1 MRMKTAA
8 PDNQSNDYGFEQ
20 EILAYKY
27 TLRLILYLVIPL
39 LGTLMIFVMLR
50 RNYPGIAILSIM
62 LALNLAVL
70 MLNRTQRTKT
80 TKIRI
85 NRILFKAQV
94 IFSGAYLLWMIGAAN
109 QWELVP
115 WIFVICHLALV
126 ITGLKVG
133 VLMSSFACLSLL
145 VIYLAAPTPVVILTD
160 DLMFRFF
167 PAFLIAIILFAGVEY
182 IRNDYRRKLAQ
193 ANLTLSES
201 KDKYQRLYEKMSGE
215 VSDRKQAEQALWGSE
230 ARFRL
235 IAENVADVIWTM
247 DINLNFTY
255 VSPSIYQQRGYTVAE
270 AMQQPLEQV
279 VMPDSLAMILTQ
291 FAEKLTQ
298 IEAGDEAGFEPAE
311 FEVEQPCKDGSTIWT
326 SNHARIMPGPN
337 KEAVGVLGITRDIT
351 ERRQTEEELLRLNQF
366 RESIIDNANIWL
378 NVLDEQGNVVVW
390 NKAAESISGYTREEV
405 VGHDRIWEW
414 CYPDADY
421 REEMMARTAAVIAEN
436 EVLEDFETTI
446 RTRGGQRRDIA
457 WHSRSLSDESGNPMG
472 SIAMGRDITAQKMA
486 MEALQKSEDRLLRSK
501 KMESL
506 GLLAGGVAH
515 DLNNV
520 LSGIV
525 SYPELL
531 LMELPAGSK
540 LRKPIETIQESGHRA
555 AAIVQDL
562 LTVARGVAVAKE
574 PMNLNEM
581 VSDYLRSPEF
591 EALKQTHSDVTVES
605 DLDPE
610 LLFINGSPVHLRK
623 VVMNLIANAAE
634 AVQGIGRVAIT
645 TDNRYLDTPLKGCDA
660 VEPGEYAVLNIS
672 DNGPGISPEDLQRI
686 FEPFYTKKAMGRS
699 GTGLGLAVVWNT
711 VQDHKGY
718 IDLSTNSDQTSF
730 ELYFPITRE
739 EIPTQRRAVPIE
751 EFKGDGERI
760 LVIDDVASQREISCK
775 MLDTL
780 GYEARAV
787 ESGEEAV
794 AYLREHTVDLLLLD
808 MIMDP
813 GINGRET
820 YARVLELNPYQKAII
835 VSGFAKTEEVQKT
848 QALGAGKY
856 VKKPLTLKR
865 LGMAIKEELR
875 R

>member
-1 MRMKTAA
+1 MPAGR
-8 PDNQSNDYGFEQ
+8 FER
-20 EILAYKY
+20 ELFAYPSILK
-27 TLRLILYLVIPL
+27 LILYLVIPL
-39 LGTLMIFVMLR
+39 LLVLMVALFLQ
-50 RNYPGIAILSIM
+50 RNYTGAAIIVLM
-62 LALNLAVL
+62 LALTIAVL
-70 MLNRTQRTKT
+70 IIDRTGLARETKVRLNSL
-80 TKIRI
+80 
-85 NRILFKAQV
+85 LFKILVYTA
-94 IFSGAYLLWMIGAAN
+94 ALLLLLEISLALR
-109 QWELVP
+109 WELVP
-115 WIFVICHLALV
+115 WIFVVCYLAMV
-126 ITGLKVG
+126 INGIRAGVAISG
-133 VLMSSFACLSLL
+133 VLWGALLCAYGLGAAPAFVSIESLSLRFFPSLL
-145 VIYLAAPTPVVILTD
+145 VIV
-160 DLMFRFF
+160 
-167 PAFLIAIILFAGVEY
+167 ILFAGVEY
-182 IRNDYRRKLAQ
+182 IRNDYRRKLAR

-201 KDKYQRLYEKMSGE
+201 KDKYQRLYEKLSGE
-215 VSDRKQAEQALWGSE
+215 VSDRKQAEEALWGSE
-230 ARFRL
+230 ERFRV

-247 DINLNFTY
+247 DIDLSFTFI
-255 VSPSIYQQRGYTVAE
+255 SPAIVRQRGYTVAE
-270 AMQQPLEQV
+270 AMQQPLEQM
-279 VMPDSLAMILTQ
+279 VMPDSLTMILTL
-291 FAEKLTQ
+291 FAEKLAL
-298 IEAGDEAGFEPAE
+298 IESGDRTGFEPVE

-326 SNHARIMPGPN
+326 SNHARIMAGSN
-337 KEAVGVLGITRDIT
+337 NEAVGVLGITRDIT

-366 RESIIDNANIWL
+366 RGSIIDNANIWL

-414 CYPDADY
+414 CYPDANY
-421 REEMMARTAAVIAEN
+421 REEMMGRTAAVIAEN
-436 EVLEDFETTI
+436 EVLEDFETII
-446 RTRGGQRRDIA
+446 RTKGGQRRDIA
-457 WHSRSLSDESGNPMG
+457 WHARSLSDESGNPMG
-472 SIAMGRDITAQKMA
+472 SIAMGRDITTQKMA

-531 LMELPAGSK
+531 LMELPADSK

-591 EALKQTHSDVTVES
+591 ETLKQTHPDVVVHS
-605 DLDPE
+605 DLNSE
-610 LLFINGSPVHLRK
+610 LLFISGSPVHLRK
-623 VVMNLIANAAE
+623 VVMNLVANAAE
-634 AVQGIGRVAIT
+634 SVQGNGRVVIT
-645 TDNRYLDTPLKGCDA
+645 TENRYLDTPLKGYDA
-660 VEPGEYAVLNIS
+660 VEPGEYAVLIVS

-718 IDLSTNSDQTSF
+718 IDVSTNRDQTTF

-739 EIPTQRRAVPIE
+739 GIPAQRQAVPIE
-751 EFKGDGERI
+751 EFKGNGERI

-775 MLDTL
+775 MLETL

-787 ESGEEAV
+787 ASGEEAV
-794 AYLREHTVDLLLLD
+794 AYLSEYTADLLLLD

-848 QALGAGKY
+848 QALGAGRY

-865 LGMAIKEELR
+865 LGLAIREELGR
-875 R
+875 